1 MKKRNK
7 LIIAIIAVLV
17 GIVLKITSKYITPP
31 LSFTIEIIAIVLL
44 MGGIVLWM
52 MVTFKTL
59 LAKK

>member
-7 LIIAIIAVLV
+7 LIIAVIAILFGV
-17 GIVLKITSKYITPP
+17 VLKITSKYISPP

-44 MGGIVLWM
+44 MGGIVFWM
-52 MVTFKTL
+52 MVTFKAL